1 MGYSTNPELVEQRK
15 SLLQPLAEGRT
26 TRWTPDSD
34 PTETKRFVYSLREAL
49 HIAALYPHRFP
60 ELAKAAENFTIVSP
74 RPGVVEARF
83 KQGKTET
90 SVSSEV
96 ATHGLEPQGKLV
108 QQVGQVSADGIIQ
121 SWRDHLPSNDPLH
134 FTDTRLDFEE
144 LTELHAFCRSNTPRL
159 MILVD
164 EELGLLTVSL
174 FDGSIEE
181 FAWSPPEP
189 TPPPEK
195 EFNL

>member
-49 HIAALYPHRFP
+49 HIAALYPQRFP
-60 ELAKAAENFTIVSP
+60 ELARAAEKFTIVTTA
-74 RPGVVEARF
+74 PGSVEARF
-83 KQGKTET
+83 KHGKTET
-90 SVSSEV
+90 SVSSD
-96 ATHGLEPQGKLV
+96 APTHGLEPQGKLV
-108 QQVGQVSADGIIQ
+108 QQVGMLSADDVIE
-121 SWRDHLPSNDPLH
+121 SWRSHLPSNDPLH

-144 LTELHAFCRSNTPRL
+144 LAVLWAFCVANVPKL

-164 EELGLLTVSL
+164 EEQGLLTVSP

-189 TPPPEK
+189 APPPEK